1 MVPHAKVPFDRS
13 TALVII
19 DVQNDFADPG
29 GSLYV
34 PGGEEVLAVLNAEIA
49 RAVADGAV
57 VAYTED
63 WHPQTTPHFQKDGGV
78 WPVHCVGGTWGAE
91 LHPDLVVEGPLIK
104 KGTGGED
111 GYSGFSVRDYSG
123 AEHPTGLEAL
133 LRDHGVTRVVVG
145 GLATD
150 YCVKETAL
158 DAAAKGFATFVLR
171 QAVRAVDLAPGDGER
186 ALDEM
191 RDAGV
196 AVV

>member
-1 MVPHAKVPFDRS
+1 MVAHAKVPLDRS
-13 TALVII
+13 TALVIV

-29 GSLYV
+29 GNLYV

-49 RAVADGAV
+49 RAAADGAV
-57 VAYTED
+57 VAYTQD
-63 WHPQTTPHFQKDGGV
+63 WHPETTPHFQKDGGV
-78 WPVHCVGGTWGAE
+78 WPVHCVGGTWGAQ
-91 LHPDLVVEGPLIK
+91 LHPGLVVEGPLIK

-111 GYSGFSVRDYSG
+111 GYSGFSVRDSSG

-133 LRDHGVTRVVVG
+133 LRDHGVARVVVG

-171 QAVRAVDLAPGDGER
+171 EGVRAVDLAPGDGER

-196 AVV
+196 AVA